1 MRTKIFGLKSETPIV
16 SAVEQVANEL
26 QNLNDKIV
34 IKIDLDFEEVLQALK
49 ETVLKER
56 VNSFFSYSCL
66 NYLCSIVKDHLTN
79 NETLFYLGLF
89 KLKK

>member
-26 QNLNDKIV
+26 QNLDVKIV

-66 NYLCSIVKDHLTN
+66 NYLCTIERPFDKQ
-79 NETLFYLGLF
+79 
-89 KLKK
+89 